1 MSGSGAVCGQGR
13 GRWLWFSCAC
23 DAELYARVRIV
34 LGVCGGG
41 GKVCVSGGR
50 GSKRVMEY
58 ENMLAQSNFCPWG
71 RGYSLQFLVWV
82 CGSVLPK
89 P

>member
-1 MSGSGAVCGQGR
+1 M
-13 GRWLWFSCAC
+13 
-23 DAELYARVRIV
+23 
-34 LGVCGGG
+34 
-41 GKVCVSGGR
+41 CVSGGR